1 MNPRKPLMPNLLV
14 NMDFKYIMKANA
26 MRIEIEICVFD
37 QTSKEDI
44 AITDS
49 AK

>member
-1 MNPRKPLMPNLLV
+1 MDPRKPLMPNLLV
-14 NMDFKYIMKANA
+14 NVDFRYITSANV
-26 MRIEIEICVFD
+26 MGIETEICVFD